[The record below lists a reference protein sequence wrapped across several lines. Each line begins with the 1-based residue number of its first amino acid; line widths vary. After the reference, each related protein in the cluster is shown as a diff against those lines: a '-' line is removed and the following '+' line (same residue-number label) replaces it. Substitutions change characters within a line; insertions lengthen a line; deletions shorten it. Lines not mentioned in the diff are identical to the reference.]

1 MPTNRPTKEELKKTY
16 EITPIKLS
24 HNCYAFVMGTIGTEN
39 MELCEKKN
47 ICKKPQPGYI
57 SGIEHWSPENFNTK
71 EIMRR
76 VIEDS
81 NGKIYVPDAI
91 WEQDYNIKKQVVY
104 KQKSKPCMDG
114 YYKGALVIA
123 PNYDYHF
130 YRQMEDGTWM
140 HKRGQTE
147 VSDVDASGRVIKDP
161 QTANRDYGVS
171 SNGSHR
177 NYSQFCTYFCI
188 PYENFDFGVSSSLK
202 SNKKS
207 TEYKKKLDDYILS
220 QLKKIELQ
228 SRKHIENYQF
238 GGRKIP

>member
-1 MPTNRPTKEELKKTY
+1 MSRHSPTKEELEEMY
-16 EITPIKLS
+16 SITPIKLS
-24 HNCYAFVMGTIGTEN
+24 NNCYAFVMGTIGTEN

-57 SGIEHWSPENFNTK
+57 SGIEHWTPENFNTE
-71 EIMRR
+71 EIMKR

-91 WEQDYNIKKQVVY
+91 WKQDYNIHREVVY
-104 KQKSKPCMDG
+104 TQKSEPCMDG

-147 VSDVDASGRVIKDP
+147 ISDKDASGRVIKNP
-161 QTANRDYGVS
+161 QLADRNYGIA

-188 PYENFDFGVSSSLK
+188 PYENFDFGVSSSVKKNTKNVQYKEKL
-202 SNKKS
+202 NK
-207 TEYKKKLDDYILS
+207 YILEQIQKIKAQS
-220 QLKKIELQ
+220 QP
-228 SRKHIENYQF
+228 HIEAFNN
-238 GGRKIP
+238 RRTKNR

>member
-1 MPTNRPTKEELKKTY
+1 MPTNRP
-16 EITPIKLS
+16 
-24 HNCYAFVMGTIGTEN
+24 
-39 MELCEKKN
+39 
-47 ICKKPQPGYI
+47 
-57 SGIEHWSPENFNTK
+57 TK

-188 PYENFDFGVSSSLK
+188 RR
-202 SNKKS
+202 NKINAS
-207 TEYKKKLDDYILS
+207 DT
-220 QLKKIELQ
+220 
-228 SRKHIENYQF
+228 
-238 GGRKIP
+238 GRKSRPA